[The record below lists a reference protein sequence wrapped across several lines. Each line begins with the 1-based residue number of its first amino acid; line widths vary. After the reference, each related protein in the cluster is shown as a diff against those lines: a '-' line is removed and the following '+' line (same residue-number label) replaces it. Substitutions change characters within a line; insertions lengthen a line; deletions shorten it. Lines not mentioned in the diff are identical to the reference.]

1 MILCEEKA
9 IEADELGTSA
19 TSLVELNESA
29 RDANEE
35 RCERLTQAEEA
46 P

>member
-9 IEADELGTSA
+9 IEADELRNESA

-29 RDANEE
+29 RDANE
-35 RCERLTQAEEA
+35 RCERLTQAEEI
-46 P
+46 